1 MPLETLHTG
10 PVALTQEQSDT
21 VWDVL
26 EGNARVVSLLRALG
40 ARPIPEGA
48 QGRSWERVKDSLV
61 TRECAF
67 STTGRLSSFVAGPV
81 L

>member
-1 MPLETLHTG
+1 MQPETLHTG
-10 PVALTQEQSDT
+10 PVALTQEQSDA

-26 EGNARVVSLLRALG
+26 EGNACVVSLLRSLG

-48 QGRSWERVKDSLV
+48 QDRSWERVKDSLV

-67 STTGRLSSFVAGPV
+67 STTGRLSSFTSGRRS
-81 L
+81 

>member
-1 MPLETLHTG
+1 VPLETLHTG
-10 PVALTQEQSDT
+10 PVALTQEQSDA

-26 EGNARVVSLLRALG
+26 EGNACVVSLLRTLG

-48 QGRSWERVKDSLV
+48 QDRSWETVKDSLV
-61 TRECAF
+61 TGECALTAGLV
-67 STTGRLSSFVAGPV
+67 SPSFVSGPV